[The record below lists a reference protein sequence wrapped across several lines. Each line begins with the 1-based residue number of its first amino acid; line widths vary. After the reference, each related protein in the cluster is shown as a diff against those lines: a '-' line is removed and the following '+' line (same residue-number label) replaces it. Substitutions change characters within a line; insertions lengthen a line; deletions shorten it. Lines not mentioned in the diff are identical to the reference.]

1 MVFQIPG
8 ENVTAVLRK
17 CLTQTQERPSSKELA
32 TVNAEQLVK
41 LVLWN
46 HHFENETLSVIISE
60 REGQEDRENLPELAS
75 IIVFSRS
82 LLLSKED
89 MGTRCLGN

>member
-8 ENVTAVLRK
+8 ESVTAVLRK

-32 TVNAEQLVK
+32 TVNAEKLVE

-75 IIVFSRS
+75 IIVFSGS

-89 MGTRCLGN
+89 MGAGCLGN